1 MLHLCDVA
9 AAWTR
14 IVRRLETNAPA
25 GFEALNPPA
34 TDADIQALADALG
47 HRVPGGPE
55 ALLRL
60 NSGSTAVLLPAFP
73 AIRALAAAGV
83 RSPGEAP
90 PIAVSCHSGDA
101 RHGGSR
107 PRRHQE
113 GDPSTWVRSG
123 AVP

>member
-14 IVRRLETNAPA
+14 IVRLLETNAPA

-47 HRVPGGPE
+47 HRVPGGLE

-60 NSGSTAVLLPAFP
+60 NSGSTVVLLPAFP
-73 AIRALAAAGV
+73 AIRTPAAAGV

-90 PIAVSCHSGDA
+90 PIAASCHSGDA
-101 RHGGSR
+101 WHCGSL
-107 PRRHQE
+107 PRQHQE